1 MDPNGEI
8 CIKFQSSFFFLFFLL
23 SFFFGEK
30 VLLGGQ
36 PAIADA
42 SETIF
47 LHQPSERMIINEDH
61 LVAS

>member
-1 MDPNGEI
+1 MERSVLSF
-8 CIKFQSSFFFLFFLL
+8 KALFFSFLSSFL
-23 SFFFGEK
+23 FFGEK